1 VGGRQLVRIMNS
13 SREEVGEHE
22 GRACDSLS
30 RDVHTDGLTCGAVS
44 DMLLVLTADPP
55 DFLAMVRLVQRA
67 GRNVI
72 DVRSEASLRTPLHIA
87 ALYGKVSYSAMLVS
101 RGADIE
107 AR

>member
-1 VGGRQLVRIMNS
+1 MNS
-13 SREEVGEHE
+13 SQEEMVDLE
-22 GRACDSLS
+22 GRACDGLS
-30 RDVHTDGLTCGAVS
+30 RDVHTDGPTCGAVS
-44 DMLLVLTADPP
+44 AMLLVLATDPP

-67 GRNVI
+67 DRNVI
-72 DVRSEASLRTPLHIA
+72 DVRSEFSLRTPLHIA